1 VRGCG
6 KHYPGH
12 GDTATDSHLTL
23 PTVGADEARLRAVEL
38 APFVAAARARMPMLM
53 TAHVVYPA
61 VDAAPATMSKRWL
74 AEILRGELGYAG
86 VVVSDD
92 LDMKAVH
99 ERWPVGE
106 VVTRALAAGC
116 DAFLA
121 CRDPAVQAEAES
133 ALDQLAARAEDGGRV
148 AEAAAR
154 MAELRGSLRRDCG
167 TGDWRALP
175 LGEHEQLAARAR

>member
-23 PTVGADEARLRAVEL
+23 PKVEADEARLRAVEL
-38 APFVAAARARMPMLM
+38 APFAEAARARVPMLM
-53 TAHVVYPA
+53 TAHVLYPA
-61 VDAAPATMSKRWL
+61 VDAAPATMSRRWL
-74 AEILRGELGYAG
+74 GEILRGELGYGG

-99 ERWPVGE
+99 ERWAVGE

-121 CRDPAVQAEAES
+121 CRDPAVQVEAEA
-133 ALDQLAARAEDGGRV
+133 ALDQAAARAEDGGRV

-154 MAELRGSLRRDCG
+154 VAALRGTLARGPR
-167 TGDWRALP
+167 GDWRGLP
-175 LGEHEQLAARAR
+175 LAEHERLAARAR